1 MKFIIKNAKFT
12 LTFMNK
18 KILSSIII
26 FFFVI
31 FAFTSCKNNKKSSNN
46 TISNIDSLEINENT
60 IRKLGEIPYNFPT
73 VTTTAKTG
81 EYVLAPSFSFIEDAW
96 TGESSSFNFHSRKC
110 LEVGKVESKL
120 YEIGEEVMIPNS
132 LIIPIPA
139 GETAAEGDI
148 VLTWWQSGSGMC
160 RAIIVDATN
169 SKSPIA
175 KYLDIDFD
183 NPTTNKNGVPIGQMD
198 EQLEPNSFTKIT
210 STWQAGTS
218 IAVLENGNYS
228 HYKIIRIE
236 NNKVLAS
243 GWAGKLAV
251 FQKSDCIAIP
261 IQLEL
266 VAGDKVQV
274 PYIGNFIEGVVKK
287 YDKKIGR
294 VFVEIIFAGQKNN
307 IVTSIGN
314 VALELEIL

>member
-1 MKFIIKNAKFT
+1 
-12 LTFMNK
+12 MNNK
-18 KILSSIII
+18 LLSSIIL

-31 FAFTSCKNNKKSSNN
+31 FTLTGCESNKNNSNN
-46 TISNIDSLEINENT
+46 TISGIENLEINNT
-60 IRKLGEIPYNFPT
+60 KKKQDGKIPYNFPA
-73 VTTTAKTG
+73 VATTAKMG

-96 TGESSSFNFHSRKC
+96 TGKSSTFNFHSRKC

-139 GETAAEGDI
+139 GETVANGDI

-183 NPTTNKNGVPIGQMD
+183 NNTTNKNGVPIGQMD
-198 EQLEPNSFTKIT
+198 EQLEPNTFTKIT

-218 IAVLENGNYS
+218 IAILENGNYS

-236 NNKVLAS
+236 NDKILAS

-251 FQKSDCIAIP
+251 FQKADCIAIP
-261 IQLEL
+261 IRLEL
-266 VAGDKVQV
+266 VAGDKIQV

-294 VFVEIIFAGQKNN
+294 VFVEIIFAGQKKN
-307 IVTSIGN
+307 IVISIGN
-314 VALELEIL
+314 VAWELDIL